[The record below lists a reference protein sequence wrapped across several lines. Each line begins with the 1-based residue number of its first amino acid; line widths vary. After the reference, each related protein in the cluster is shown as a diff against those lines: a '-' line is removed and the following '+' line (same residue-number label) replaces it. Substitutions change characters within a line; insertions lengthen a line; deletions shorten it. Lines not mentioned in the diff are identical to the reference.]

1 MAAPEISV
9 ITPAYN
15 CAPYLPECV
24 ASVARQQGVTVE
36 HIIIDDGST
45 DETGR
50 IMGELASMHPNLRA
64 ESLAANIGQARARN
78 LGMGRATGTYILF
91 LDADDLLEGDEALA
105 ELLASARG
113 NSADLVHFQYNR
125 TPLTETTVTPAVNAL
140 TGERRR
146 GVNLRAYPRLLN
158 NTSCWQMLY
167 RRQFLRDEKLLFS
180 HELRQRED
188 RPFFLECL
196 IKAKTVNVVQTRA
209 LRYRVRSDS
218 TMRRLDL
225 EQLAMFNTHL
235 GIVARLMDHLG
246 DDETAQTL
254 RRANTLYY
262 MHVTM
267 AYWAPYLLSPAV
279 RDTPEAEAFVAAFS
293 APGWRSSDLFV
304 DRIMENI
311 PLRRRDTGT
320 FDLLAHYLSTGQKDL
335 AFALIRDG
343 QMAPD
348 DVERLA
354 LNYRQQARPGGFVL
368 TPGAFGQFSSNVRLR
383 PLPASSPRADRP
395 RPRLILHAGAT
406 KTGSSALQKFL
417 EINRFRLLHDHGAYY
432 PMTGLENG
440 RGPRGMR
447 TSGHAALIGNL
458 LNGQDRVLDMLDE
471 ELDQLTRMPETVILS
486 AENILSARFWERGNV
501 TGRLAQFLGPEHFS
515 DVTVLAFL
523 RAPVDW
529 LESMY
534 GECVASPGLRMT
546 LSPEEFLRSQEDE
559 RLLDFDHVGGAFH
572 GGFPE
577 ARLVF
582 RCYDTLRALK
592 RDIVQE
598 SFEATGLEGIRA
610 EDYDRPGKELSNT
623 SIPKAALRTIRAVN
637 AIPMQRE
644 PAARLNARIIAAT
657 SGEAPRDACFYDS
670 AAAAE
675 IIARYRDRAVAF
687 FTHHHPEFRPGH
699 LTDGSRRRNIEELD
713 LSFSGAAMEEI
724 AAAIAQAQA
733 WVPEVE
739 DMRVEPPEEV
749 DLRVA
754 ELFEAHIEGMSTRA
768 RRKQPM
774 QGRIEAGRAI
784 LASGL
789 FDGFHY
795 LEQAPG
801 ALSHLGGPLMHYLD
815 TCRELL
821 LDPNRNFSTR
831 DYLVINI
838 DVARSDMNPFHHF
851 VAFGMKEGRQFVAN

>member
-15 CAPYLPECV
+15 CAAYLPECV
-24 ASVARQQGVTVE
+24 ASVARQRGVTVE
-36 HIIIDDGST
+36 HIVVDDASSDDT
-45 DETGR
+45 RR
-50 IMGELASMHPNLRA
+50 IMGELASVHPHLKIEFLER
-64 ESLAANIGQARARN
+64 NIGQARARN
-78 LGMGRATGTYILF
+78 FAMSRATGRYILF
-91 LDADDLLEGDEALA
+91 LDSDDMLEGDEALA
-105 ELLASARG
+105 ELAGNARG
-113 NSADLVHFQYNR
+113 NDADLVHFQYNR
-125 TPLTETTVTPAVNAL
+125 MPHAETTVTPAVNAL

-146 GVNLRAYPRLLN
+146 GVTLQDYPRLLN

-167 RRQFLRDEKLLFS
+167 RHKFLRDENLLFS

-196 IKAKTVNVVQTRA
+196 LKAKSVNVVQTRA
-209 LRYRVRSDS
+209 LRYRVRPDS

-225 EQLAMFNTHL
+225 EQLDLFNTHL
-235 GIVARLMDHLG
+235 RIVSELMEGLG
-246 DDETAQTL
+246 EDETAQAL

-267 AYWAPYLLSPAV
+267 AYWAPFLLREEV
-279 RDTPEAEAFVAAFS
+279 RDTPEAAAFVAAFA
-293 APGWRSSDLFV
+293 APGWRSSDLFI

-311 PLRRRDTGT
+311 PLRHRDSGT
-320 FDLLAHYLSTGQKDL
+320 FDVLAHYLSTGQKEA
-335 AFALIRDG
+335 AFALMRDG
-343 QMAPD
+343 RMTPTE
-348 DVERLA
+348 VERLGMT
-354 LNYRQQARPGGFVL
+354 YRDEAREAGFRL
-368 TPGAFGQFSSNVRLR
+368 SPEAFGQFASNVRLL
-383 PLPASSPRADRP
+383 PLPATSPRAERP

-406 KTGSSALQKFL
+406 KTGSSSLQKFL
-417 EINRFRLLHDHGAYY
+417 EINRFRLLHDHGVYY

-471 ELDQLTRMPETVILS
+471 ELDQLTRVPETVILS

-501 TGRLAQFLGPEHFS
+501 TGRLAPHLGPEHFS
-515 DVTVLAFL
+515 EVTVLAFL

-534 GECVASPGLRMT
+534 GECIASPGLRMT
-546 LSPEEFLRSQEDE
+546 LTPEEFARSQENE
-559 RLLDFDHVGGAFH
+559 RLLDFDHIGGAFH
-572 GGFPE
+572 GGMPQ

-582 RCYDTLRALK
+582 RSYDTLRALK

-598 SFEATGLEGIRA
+598 MFDSTGLDGIRA
-610 EDYDRPGKELSNT
+610 EDYDRPGALTSNA
-623 SIPKAALRTIRAVN
+623 SIPKPALRMIRAVN
-637 AIPMQRE
+637 SIPMQRE
-644 PAARLNARIIAAT
+644 PAARLNARIIAAAGSDT
-657 SGEAPRDACFYDS
+657 PRDACFYDS
-670 AAAAE
+670 AAARE
-675 IIARYRDRAVAF
+675 IIARHRDRAVAF
-687 FTHHHPEFRPGH
+687 FAHHHPDFEPGH
-699 LTDGSRRRNIEELD
+699 LTDGSGRRDVEELD
-713 LSFSGAAMEEI
+713 LSLSGTAMEEI
-724 AAAIAQAQA
+724 ASAIAQAQA
-733 WVPEVE
+733 WTPEAE
-739 DMRVEPPEEV
+739 DVRVEPPEEV

-754 ELFEAHIEGMSTRA
+754 ELFEAHVDGLSRRA
-768 RRKQPM
+768 RREQPM
-774 QGRIEAGRAI
+774 HDRIEAGRAI

-801 ALSHLGGPLMHYLD
+801 ALNHPGGPLMHYLE

-831 DYLVINI
+831 DYLIINT
-838 DVARSDMNPFHHF
+838 DVARSEMNPFHHF
-851 VAFGMKEGRQFVAN
+851 VAFGMEEGRQFVAA